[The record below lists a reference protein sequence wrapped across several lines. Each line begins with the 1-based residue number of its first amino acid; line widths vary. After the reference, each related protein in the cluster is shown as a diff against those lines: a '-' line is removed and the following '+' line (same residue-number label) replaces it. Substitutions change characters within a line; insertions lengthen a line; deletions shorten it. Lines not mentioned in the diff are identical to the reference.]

1 MKKRT
6 KIVLGVF
13 GGLVVLGAAAVV
25 WQWNNVQAVQM
36 AFTMDSETIE
46 QKLAENEQT
55 LKQAMMD
62 YNLADYNFSA
72 EEVAALATGDL
83 SEEEAVSKLTGQ
95 TSSPES
101 SEPSSGGTAS
111 EAASPSGEAEPQQ
124 PAASPA
130 PAEPS
135 AQEKI
140 QQQVATMYVLQA
152 TFEGKLDQ
160 IVQQAITEFNNG
172 EGSKQDLVNKHL
184 DEITALEDECDAK
197 VNDVVSTLKPL
208 LEETGQGNDLI
219 KQIQQTYTSEK
230 SLKKAYYMNKLKG

>member
-6 KIVLGVF
+6 KIALGVF

-46 QKLAENEQT
+46 QKLAENKQT

-62 YNLADYNFSA
+62 YNLADYNFSD

-83 SEEEAVSKLTGQ
+83 SAEEAVSKLTGQ
-95 TSSPES
+95 P
-101 SEPSSGGTAS
+101 SGGPPDSSAAS
-111 EAASPSGEAEPQQ
+111 EAPSSSGTAAPQQ
-124 PAASPA
+124 PAASA
-130 PAEPS
+130 PAQPS

-172 EGSKQDLVNKHL
+172 EGSKQELVDRHL
-184 DEITALEDECDAK
+184 DEIAALEDECDAR
-197 VNDVVSTLKPL
+197 VDDVLSTLKPL
-208 LEETGQGNDLI
+208 LEETGQGDDLL
-219 KQIQQTYTSEK
+219 KQIRQTYLNEK

>member
-83 SEEEAVSKLTGQ
+83 SEEIGR
-95 TSSPES
+95 
-101 SEPSSGGTAS
+101 AS
-111 EAASPSGEAEPQQ
+111 CRER
-124 PAASPA
+124 
-130 PAEPS
+130 
-135 AQEKI
+135 
-140 QQQVATMYVLQA
+140 V
-152 TFEGKLDQ
+152 
-160 IVQQAITEFNNG
+160 
-172 EGSKQDLVNKHL
+172 
-184 DEITALEDECDAK
+184 
-197 VNDVVSTLKPL
+197 
-208 LEETGQGNDLI
+208 
-219 KQIQQTYTSEK
+219 
-230 SLKKAYYMNKLKG
+230 